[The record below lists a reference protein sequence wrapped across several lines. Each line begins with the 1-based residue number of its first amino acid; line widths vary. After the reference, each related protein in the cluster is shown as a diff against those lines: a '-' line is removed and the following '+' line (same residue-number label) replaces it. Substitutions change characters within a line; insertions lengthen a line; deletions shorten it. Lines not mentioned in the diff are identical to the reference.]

1 MYFLLKMFHVFVC
14 SSSDFVFSL
23 PIFVFLRCGML
34 LLALAFLLWFNCCRS
49 VLFVL
54 LSYLIDLVVLLCNFE
69 FVFSCFCLVALLAS

>member
-1 MYFLLKMFHVFVC
+1 MLARFMFLFVRLQILYFRFL
-14 SSSDFVFSL
+14 
-23 PIFVFLRCGML
+23 FVFLRCGML